1 MGRNRGPKNGRTR
14 RPQASLGGSPE
25 IEMLNISCLGLPQLP
40 WRAAGGPTRCGT
52 RGPQRMHHD
61 WPPPILGGR
70 LVRRRKP
77 FQDWELRLGYP
88 DTFRTRC
95 RTICRARTPWGRR
108 KSLAGKDFGPRKNA
122 FYGLFVRHRCRTR
135 PPKEAYALRRGG
147 DEVRGA
153 SARQVNHVR
162 HESPNAAPQKSIW
175 IITVLWN
182 KRKRFWKITQG
193 KAGGSTNGH

>member
-1 MGRNRGPKNGRTR
+1 MGTGTSP
-14 RPQASLGGSPE
+14 AS
-25 IEMLNISCLGLPQLP
+25 ISCGLIAIRFGASPRFGTKP
-40 WRAAGGPTRCGT
+40 GRA
-52 RGPQRMHHD
+52 
-61 WPPPILGGR
+61 

-95 RTICRARTPWGRR
+95 RTICRARTPRRRR

-135 PPKEAYALRRGG
+135 PPEEAYALRQGG

-153 SARQVNHVR
+153 SARQINHVR
-162 HESPNAAPQKSIW
+162 HGSPNSAPQKSRW

-182 KRKRFWKITQG
+182 KRKRFWKTTSRQRRREHQWPLLTVPSHSRLA
-193 KAGGSTNGH
+193 AGRQTARRESSPLRRSCRPE